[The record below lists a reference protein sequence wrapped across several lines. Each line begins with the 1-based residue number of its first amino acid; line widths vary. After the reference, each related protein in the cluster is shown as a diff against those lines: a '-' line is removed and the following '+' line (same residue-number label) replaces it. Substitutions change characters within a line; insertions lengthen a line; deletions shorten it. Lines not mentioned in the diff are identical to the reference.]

1 MRLSN
6 AELKEKYCTFWND
19 EKHDIGEVYYGDT
32 PLIHYDE
39 KEYEYFHT
47 LTGTMANICAVEAY
61 VYFQNG
67 TYDLYRTLIGEVSIS
82 ENGTVLCGDISVKY
96 YGKTYDI
103 ILNEMYGLHS
113 LTILRLGDK
122 VKGFCNRDGQGSP
135 ANKYRTEELDD
146 KTILKVLNVD
156 LSDYGESIHKFIKA
170 CKDLYNKDNTNY
182 IMDKCFNY
190 EMF

>member
-1 MRLSN
+1 MRLPN
-6 AELKEKYCTFWND
+6 DELKEKYCTFWND

-39 KEYEYFHT
+39 KEYEHFHT

-82 ENGTVLCGDISVKY
+82 ENGTVLHGDINVKY
-96 YGKTYDI
+96 RGKTYNI

-122 VKGFCNRDGQGSP
+122 VKGFCNQDGQGSP

-146 KTILKVLNVD
+146 ETILKVLNVD
-156 LSDYGESIHKFIKA
+156 LSDYGESIHKFVKV
-170 CKDLYNKDNTNY
+170 CKDLYDKDNKNY
-182 IMDKCFNY
+182 IMDKCFN
-190 EMF
+190 M

>member
-19 EKHDIGEVYYGDT
+19 EKHNIGEVYYGDI
-32 PLIHYDE
+32 PSIHYDE
-39 KEYEYFHT
+39 KEYEHFCT
-47 LTGTMANICAVEAY
+47 LTGTMSNISAIDAY
-61 VYFQNG
+61 IYSQNG
-67 TYDLYRTLIGEVSIS
+67 TYDLYNTLIGKVRIS
-82 ENGTVLCGDISVKY
+82 ENGNVLNGNISVKY
-96 YGKTYDI
+96 YGKFYNI

-113 LTILRLGDK
+113 LTILRLGNK

-135 ANKYRTEELDD
+135 AHKFRTEELDD
-146 KTILKVLNVD
+146 EKILKVLNVD

-182 IMDKCFNY
+182 IMDKCFHL
-190 EMF
+190 

>member
-47 LTGTMANICAVEAY
+47 LTGTMANIEAVKAY
-61 VYFQNG
+61 IYSQNG
-67 TYDLYRTLIGEVSIS
+67 TYDLYRTLIGEVYIAK
-82 ENGTVLCGDISVKY
+82 NCTVLCGDISVKY
-96 YGKTYDI
+96 WGKTYDI
-103 ILNEMYGLHS
+103 ILNEMYGLHG
-113 LTILRLGDK
+113 LTILRLSSK

-135 ANKYRTEELDD
+135 TSKYRTEELDNE
-146 KTILKVLNVD
+146 TILKVLNVD

-170 CKDLYNKDNTNY
+170 CKDLYNKDSTNC
-182 IMDKCFNY
+182 IMDKCFSA
-190 EMF
+190 

>member
-6 AELKEKYCTFWND
+6 TELKEKYCIFWND
-19 EKHDIGEVYYGDT
+19 KKHDIGEVYYGDT

-39 KEYEYFHT
+39 KEYEHFHT

-82 ENGTVLCGDISVKY
+82 ENGTVLHGNINVKY
-96 YGKTYDI
+96 YNKTYDI
-103 ILNEMYGLHS
+103 ILNEMYGLYG

-122 VKGFCNRDGQGSP
+122 IKGFCNKDGQGSP
-135 ANKYRTEELDD
+135 ANKYRTEELNNE
-146 KTILKVLNVD
+146 TILKVLNVD
-156 LSDYGESIHKFIKA
+156 LSDYGESIHKFIKV

-182 IMDKCFNY
+182 IMDKCFSV
-190 EMF
+190 

>member
-6 AELKEKYCTFWND
+6 DELKEKYCTFWND
-19 EKHDIGEVYYGDT
+19 EKHDIGEVQYGDT

-39 KEYEYFHT
+39 KKYEHFHT
-47 LTGTMANICAVEAY
+47 LTGTMANLEAVKAY
-61 VYFQNG
+61 IYSQNG
-67 TYDLYRTLIGEVSIS
+67 TYDLYRTLIGEVYIS

-122 VKGFCNRDGQGSP
+122 VKGFCNKDGQGSP
-135 ANKYRTEELDD
+135 ANK
-146 KTILKVLNVD
+146 
-156 LSDYGESIHKFIKA
+156 
-170 CKDLYNKDNTNY
+170 
-182 IMDKCFNY
+182 
-190 EMF
+190 

>member
-6 AELKEKYCTFWND
+6 DELKEKYYTSWND
-19 EKHDIGEVYYGDT
+19 AKHDIGKVYYGDT

-39 KEYEYFHT
+39 KKYEHFHT
-47 LTGTMANICAVEAY
+47 LTGTMANIEAVKAY
-61 VYFQNG
+61 IYSQNG

-82 ENGTVLCGDISVKY
+82 ENGIVLHGNINVKY
-96 YGKTYDI
+96 YGKTYNI

-122 VKGFCNRDGQGSP
+122 VKGFCNKDGQGSP

-146 KTILKVLNVD
+146 ETILKVLNVD

-182 IMDKCFNY
+182 IMDKCY
-190 EMF
+190 SA